1 MLSVLQ
7 RIVEAVNQA
16 PDLDSALNTIVHKA
30 RAALGS
36 DVCSV
41 YLADHEAKRFVLMAT
56 EGLRLN
62 DNERVSLQFGE
73 GLISLAAQREEPLN
87 IANANEHPNFKLV
100 ESVGEEAFRAML
112 VAPIIHQ
119 RKVLGVI
126 AAQQKQARAFSGEEE
141 SFLVTLAAQLATVIA
156 HAEARGLVSGHYS
169 PWLRNLNGLPGAP
182 GVAIGQAFIGRPA
195 ATLSSVVPRR
205 TEYPW
210 REIHK
215 FRKAVLQTRMELRAL
230 AEQVAEYVAEDTL
243 AIFDVYQSMLDAAS
257 LGDAVESKIKD
268 GWMAQTAVKMAV
280 EDFVAKFEDL
290 DDSYLRERAVD
301 IRDLGQRILSFLQ
314 DKSGLKQN
322 FPDACILIAEEV
334 TASMLAGV
342 PRQKLQGLVSLQGSA
357 NSHAAIMAR
366 SMGIPAVF
374 GLSDVPLN
382 YLDEQ
387 HLIVDGYSG
396 EIFVNP
402 PEQLVAEYEVLRAEE
417 HELAEMVMEH
427 RDAEA
432 RTADGIAVSLQVNA
446 GMNVEHDQERLGHY
460 EGIGLYRTEIP
471 FMMRERFPTES
482 EQLQLYRP
490 VLKSTGG
497 LPVVM
502 RTLDVGGD
510 KPLPYFPIQEDNP
523 FLGWRG
529 IRMTLDHP
537 EIFLVQVRAMLRAN
551 VGVDTLHILLPMI
564 TTLDEVEEASR
575 LINQAYFEVR
585 NEILQSYSQRNK
597 PAPEVLRPKIGVM
610 IEVPALLYQLDAVAK
625 KVDFF
630 SVGTNDLTQYLL
642 AVDRNNS
649 RVAGLYDNFHPAIL
663 HALQFIMQRCAALQ
677 TPVSVC
683 GEMAG
688 DPGGALILVAMGYR
702 NLSMSTHN
710 LDKIRWVLRHVDSQ
724 TMHVLLQQVL
734 QATHPDQVRRLIRIK
749 LESLGLGGFV
759 RAGK

>member
-1 MLSVLQ
+1 MLTVLQ

-16 PDLDSALNTIVHKA
+16 PDLDSALGLIVQKA

-41 YLADHEAKRFVLMAT
+41 YLADHDAQQFILMAT
-56 EGLRLN
+56 EGLNLDEN
-62 DNERVSLQFGE
+62 DRVTLAFGE

-87 IANANEHPNFKLV
+87 IANATEHPNFKLV
-100 ESVGEEAFRAML
+100 ESVGEEAYRAML

-119 RKVLGVI
+119 RKVLGVL
-126 AAQQKQARAFSGEEE
+126 AAQQRKARAFSAEEE
-141 SFLVTLAAQLATVIA
+141 AFVVTLAAQLATVIA

-169 PWLRNLNGLPGAP
+169 PWLRNLTGLPGAP
-182 GVAIGQAFIGRPA
+182 GVAIGEAFIGKPA
-195 ATLSSVVPRR
+195 ATLGSVVPRR
-205 TEYPW
+205 TEFPW

-215 FRKAVLQTRMELRAL
+215 FRKAVLQTRMELRTL

-243 AIFDVYQSMLDAAS
+243 AIFDVYQSLLDASS

-280 EDFVAKFEDL
+280 EDFVSKFEDL

-301 IRDLGQRILSFLQ
+301 VRDLGQRILSFLQ
-314 DKSGLKQN
+314 DKNGSKPN

-342 PRQKLQGLVSLQGSA
+342 PRNKLQGLVSLQGSA

-374 GLSDVPLN
+374 GVSQVPLG
-382 YLDEQ
+382 YLADQ

-402 PEQLVAEYEVLRAEE
+402 PQQLMQEYEILRKEE
-417 HELAEMVMEH
+417 FELAEMVADH
-427 RDAEA
+427 REDEA
-432 RTADGIAVSLQVNA
+432 CTLDGIAVSLQINA
-446 GMNVEHDQERLGHY
+446 GMNVEHDQQRLGHY

-471 FMMRERFPTES
+471 FMMRERFPTEK
-482 EQLQLYRP
+482 EQYDLYRP
-490 VLKSTGG
+490 VLESTGS

-510 KPLPYFPIQEDNP
+510 KPLPYFPIHEENP

-551 VGVDTLHILLPMI
+551 IGLDNLQILLPMI
-564 TTLDEVEEASR
+564 TTLDEVDESIR

-585 NEILQSYSQRNK
+585 NELLQSQPGAVVN
-597 PAPEVLRPKIGVM
+597 RPKIGVM
-610 IEVPALLYQLDAVAK
+610 IEVPALLYQLEAVAK

-649 RVAGLYDNFHPAIL
+649 RVAGLYDSFHPALL
-663 HALQFIMQRCAALQ
+663 HALQFIVDRCRELNK
-677 TPVSVC
+677 PVSIC

-702 NLSMSTHN
+702 SLSMSTHN
-710 LDKIRWVLRHVDSQ
+710 LDKTRWILRHLDSEIMQ
-724 TMHVLLQQVL
+724 TLLGKVMQC
-734 QATHPDQVRRLIRIK
+734 THPDQVRRIVRLK
-749 LESLGLGGFV
+749 LEALGLGGFV

>member
-1 MLSVLQ
+1 MLTVLQ

-16 PDLDSALNTIVHKA
+16 PDLDSALGLIVQKA

-41 YLADHEAKRFVLMAT
+41 YLADHDAQQFILMAT
-56 EGLRLN
+56 EGLNLDEN
-62 DNERVSLQFGE
+62 DRVTLAFGE

-87 IANANEHPNFKLV
+87 IANATEHPNFKLV
-100 ESVGEEAFRAML
+100 ESVGEEAYRAML

-119 RKVLGVI
+119 RKVLGVL
-126 AAQQKQARAFSGEEE
+126 AAQQRKARAFSAEEE
-141 SFLVTLAAQLATVIA
+141 AFVVTLAAQLATVIA

-169 PWLRNLNGLPGAP
+169 PWLRNLTGLPGAP
-182 GVAIGQAFIGRPA
+182 GVAIGEAFIGKPA
-195 ATLSSVVPRR
+195 ATLGSVVPRR
-205 TEYPW
+205 TEFPW

-215 FRKAVLQTRMELRAL
+215 FRKAVLQTRMELRTL

-243 AIFDVYQSMLDAAS
+243 AIFDVYQSLLDASS

-280 EDFVAKFEDL
+280 EDFVSKFEDL

-301 IRDLGQRILSFLQ
+301 VRDLGQRILSFLQ
-314 DKSGLKQN
+314 DKNGSKPN

-342 PRQKLQGLVSLQGSA
+342 PRNKLQGLVSLQGSA

-374 GLSDVPLN
+374 GVSQVPLG
-382 YLDEQ
+382 YLADQ

-402 PEQLVAEYEVLRAEE
+402 PQQLMQEYEILRKEE
-417 HELAEMVMEH
+417 FELAEMVADH
-427 RDAEA
+427 REDEA
-432 RTADGIAVSLQVNA
+432 CTLDGIAVSLQINA
-446 GMNVEHDQERLGHY
+446 GMNVEHDQQRLGHY

-471 FMMRERFPTES
+471 FMMRERFPTEK
-482 EQLQLYRP
+482 EQYDLYRP
-490 VLKSTGG
+490 VLESTGS

-510 KPLPYFPIQEDNP
+510 KPLPYFPIHEENP

-551 VGVDTLHILLPMI
+551 IGLDNLQILLPMI
-564 TTLDEVEEASR
+564 TTLDEVDESIR

-585 NEILQSYSQRNK
+585 NELLHSQPGAVVN
-597 PAPEVLRPKIGVM
+597 RPKIGVM
-610 IEVPALLYQLDAVAK
+610 IEVPALLYQLEAVAK

-649 RVAGLYDNFHPAIL
+649 RVAGLYDSFHPALL
-663 HALQFIMQRCAALQ
+663 HALQFIVDRCRELNK
-677 TPVSVC
+677 PVSIC

-702 NLSMSTHN
+702 SLSMSTHN
-710 LDKIRWVLRHVDSQ
+710 LDKTRWILRHLDSEIMQ
-724 TMHVLLQQVL
+724 TLLGKVMQC
-734 QATHPDQVRRLIRIK
+734 THPDQVRRIVRLK
-749 LESLGLGGFV
+749 LEALGLGGFV

>member
-1 MLSVLQ
+1 MLTVLQ

-16 PDLDSALNTIVHKA
+16 PDLDSALALIVQKA
-30 RAALGS
+30 RSALGS

-41 YLADHEAKRFVLMAT
+41 YLADHDAQQFILMAT
-56 EGLRLN
+56 EGLNLDANDRVTLN
-62 DNERVSLQFGE
+62 FGE

-87 IANANEHPNFKLV
+87 IANASEHPNFKLV
-100 ESVGEEAFRAML
+100 ESVGEEAYRAML

-119 RKVLGVI
+119 RKVLGVL
-126 AAQQKQARAFSGEEE
+126 AAQQRKARAFSAEEE
-141 SFLVTLAAQLATVIA
+141 AFVVTLAAQLATVIA

-169 PWLRNLNGLPGAP
+169 PWLRNLTGLPGAP
-182 GVAIGQAFIGRPA
+182 GVAIGEAFIGKPA
-195 ATLSSVVPRR
+195 ATLGSVVPRR
-205 TEYPW
+205 TEFPW

-243 AIFDVYQSMLDAAS
+243 AIFDVYQSLLDASS
-257 LGDAVESKIKD
+257 LGDAVESKIKE
-268 GWMAQTAVKMAV
+268 GWMAQTSVKMAV

-301 IRDLGQRILSFLQ
+301 VRDLGQRILSFLQ
-314 DKSGLKQN
+314 DKNGGKPN

-342 PRQKLQGLVSLQGSA
+342 PRDKLQGLVSLQGSA

-374 GLSDVPLN
+374 GVNQVPLG
-382 YLDEQ
+382 YLADQ

-402 PEQLVAEYEVLRAEE
+402 PQQLMQEYEILRDEE
-417 HELAEMVMEH
+417 FELAEMVADH
-427 RDAEA
+427 REDEA
-432 RTADGIAVSLQVNA
+432 CTLDGISVSLQINA
-446 GMNVEHDQERLGHY
+446 GMNVEHDQQRLGHY

-471 FMMRERFPTES
+471 FMMRERFPTEK
-482 EQLQLYRP
+482 EQYDLYRP
-490 VLKSTGG
+490 VLESTGS

-510 KPLPYFPIQEDNP
+510 KPLPYFPIHEENP

-551 VGVDTLHILLPMI
+551 IGLDNLQILLPMI
-564 TTLDEVEEASR
+564 TTLDEVDESIR

-585 NEILQSYSQRNK
+585 NELLQNQPGAVVN
-597 PAPEVLRPKIGVM
+597 RPKIGVM
-610 IEVPALLYQLDAVAK
+610 IEVPALLYQLEAVAK

-649 RVAGLYDNFHPAIL
+649 RVAGLYDSFHPALL
-663 HALQFIMQRCAALQ
+663 HALQFIVKRCRELNK
-677 TPVSVC
+677 PVSIC

-688 DPGGALILVAMGYR
+688 DPGGALLLVAMGYR
-702 NLSMSTHN
+702 SLSMSTHN
-710 LDKIRWVLRHVDSQ
+710 LDKTRWILRHLDSEIMQ
-724 TMHVLLQQVL
+724 TLLSKVMQC
-734 QATHPDQVRRLIRIK
+734 THPDQVRRIVRLK
-749 LESLGLGGFV
+749 LEALGLGGFV

>member
-1 MLSVLQ
+1 MLTVLQ

-16 PDLDSALNTIVHKA
+16 PDLDAALRMIVQKA

-41 YLADHEAKRFVLMAT
+41 YLADHEQQQFVMMAT
-56 EGLRLN
+56 EGLQL
-62 DNERVSLQFGE
+62 DENERVTLNFGE

-100 ESVGEEAFRAML
+100 ESVGEEAYRAML

-119 RKVLGVI
+119 RKVLGVL
-126 AAQQKQARAFSGEEE
+126 AAQQKKARAFSGEEE
-141 SFLVTLAAQLATVIA
+141 AFVVTLAAQLATVIA

-215 FRKAVLQTRMELRAL
+215 FRKAVMQTRMELRAL
-230 AEQVAEYVAEDTL
+230 ADQVAEYVAEDTL

-257 LGDAVESKIKD
+257 LGDAVEAKIKD

-301 IRDLGQRILSFLQ
+301 IRDLGQRVLSFLQ
-314 DKSGLKQN
+314 EKNGQQHN
-322 FPDACILIAEEV
+322 FPDTCILIAEEV

-342 PRQKLQGLVSLQGSA
+342 PRKKLQGLVSLQGSA

-374 GLSDVPLN
+374 GLSDVPLS
-382 YLDEQ
+382 YLHDQ

-402 PEQLVAEYEVLRAEE
+402 PSQLIQEYEVLRAEE
-417 HELAEMVMEH
+417 YELAEMVAEH

-432 RTADGIAVSLQVNA
+432 CTLDGVPVSLQINA
-446 GMNVEHDQERLGHY
+446 GMNVEHDQDRLGHY

-471 FMMRERFPTES
+471 FMMRERFPTER
-482 EQLQLYRP
+482 EQYELYLS
-490 VLKSTGG
+490 VLKSTAG

-510 KPLPYFPIQEDNP
+510 KPLPYFPIHEDNP

-551 VGVDTLHILLPMI
+551 IGIDNLQILLPMI
-564 TTLDEVEEASR
+564 TSLDEVDESTR

-585 NEILQSYSQRNK
+585 NELLQNDKNAQIS
-597 PAPEVLRPKIGVM
+597 RPKIGVM

-625 KVDFF
+625 RVDFF

-649 RVAGLYDNFHPAIL
+649 RVAGIYDNFHPAVL
-663 HALQFIMQRCAALQ
+663 HALQFIIQRCAALHK
-677 TPVSVC
+677 PVSVC

-688 DPGGALILVAMGYR
+688 DPGGALLLVAMGYR
-702 NLSMSTHN
+702 KLSMTTHN
-710 LDKIRWVLRHVDSQ
+710 LDKTRWILRHVDSK
-724 TMHVLLQQVL
+724 TMHILLSQVM

-749 LESLGLGGFV
+749 LEALGLGGFV

>member
-1 MLSVLQ
+1 MLTVLQ

-16 PDLDSALNTIVHKA
+16 PDLDSALALIVRKA

-41 YLADHEAKRFVLMAT
+41 YLADHDAQQFILMAT
-56 EGLRLN
+56 EGLNLDEN
-62 DNERVSLQFGE
+62 DRVTLAFGE

-87 IANANEHPNFKLV
+87 IANASEHPNFKLI
-100 ESVGEEAFRAML
+100 ESVGEEAYRAML

-119 RKVLGVI
+119 RKVLGVL
-126 AAQQKQARAFSGEEE
+126 AAQQRNARAFSAEEE
-141 SFLVTLAAQLATVIA
+141 AFVVTLAAQLATVIA

-169 PWLRNLNGLPGAP
+169 PWLRNLTGLPGAP
-182 GVAIGQAFIGRPA
+182 GVAIGEAFIGKPA

-205 TEYPW
+205 TEFPW

-215 FRKAVLQTRMELRAL
+215 FRKAVLQTRMELRTL
-230 AEQVAEYVAEDTL
+230 ADQVAEHVAEDTL
-243 AIFDVYQSMLDAAS
+243 AIFDVYQSLLDASS
-257 LGDAVESKIKD
+257 LGDAVENKIKD

-280 EDFVAKFEDL
+280 EDFVSKFEDL

-301 IRDLGQRILSFLQ
+301 VRDLGQRILSFLQ
-314 DKSGLKQN
+314 DKNGNKPN
-322 FPDACILIAEEV
+322 FPDSCILIAEEV

-342 PRQKLQGLVSLQGSA
+342 PRNKLQGLVSLQGSA

-374 GLSDVPLN
+374 GVSQVPLG
-382 YLDEQ
+382 YLADQ

-402 PEQLVAEYEVLRAEE
+402 PQQLMHEYEILRSEE
-417 HELAEMVMEH
+417 FELAEMVADH
-427 RDAEA
+427 REDEA
-432 RTADGIAVSLQVNA
+432 CTLDGIAVSLQINA
-446 GMNVEHDQERLGHY
+446 GMNVEHDQQRLGHY

-471 FMMRERFPTES
+471 FMMRERFPTEA
-482 EQLQLYRP
+482 EQYDLYRP
-490 VLKSTGG
+490 VLESTGQ

-510 KPLPYFPIQEDNP
+510 KPLPYFPIHEDNP

-551 VGVDTLHILLPMI
+551 IGLDNLQILLPMI
-564 TTLDEVEEASR
+564 TTLDEVDESIR

-585 NEILQSYSQRNK
+585 NELLQSQPGAVVN
-597 PAPEVLRPKIGVM
+597 RPKIGVM
-610 IEVPALLYQLDAVAK
+610 IEVPALLYQLEAVAK

-649 RVAGLYDNFHPAIL
+649 RVAGLYDSFHPAML
-663 HALQFIMQRCAALQ
+663 HALQFIVDRCRELNK
-677 TPVSVC
+677 PVSIC

-702 NLSMSTHN
+702 SLSMSTHN
-710 LDKIRWVLRHVDSQ
+710 LDKTRWILRHLDSEIMQ
-724 TMHVLLQQVL
+724 TLLSKVMQC
-734 QATHPDQVRRLIRIK
+734 THPDQVRRIVRLK
-749 LESLGLGGFV
+749 LEALGLGGFV

>member
-1 MLSVLQ
+1 MLTLLQ

-16 PDLDSALNTIVHKA
+16 PDLDSALRTIVERA

-41 YLADHEAKRFVLMAT
+41 YLADHDAEQFVLMAT
-56 EGLRLN
+56 EGLVLEEH
-62 DNERVSLQFGE
+62 ERVALNFGE

-87 IANANEHPNFKLV
+87 IANATEHPNYKYV
-100 ESVGEEAFRAML
+100 ESVGEEAFKAML

-119 RKVLGVI
+119 RKVLGVL
-126 AAQQKQARAFSGEEE
+126 AAQQQKARAFSAEEE
-141 SFLVTLAAQLATVIA
+141 AFVVTLAAQLATVIA

-169 PWLRNLNGLPGAP
+169 PWLRNLRALAAAP

-195 ATLSSVVPRR
+195 ATLSAVVPRK
-205 TEYPW
+205 TDYPW

-215 FRKAVLQTRMELRAL
+215 FRKAVMQTRMQLREL

-257 LGDAVESKIKD
+257 LGDAVEAKIKD

-280 EDFVAKFEDL
+280 DGFVAQFEEL

-314 DKSGLKQN
+314 DKSEQSHV
-322 FPDACILIAEEV
+322 FPDMCILIAEEV

-342 PRQKLQGLVSLQGSA
+342 PRDKLQGLVSLNGSA

-374 GLSDVPLN
+374 GVSDVPLA
-382 YLDEQ
+382 YLSDQ

-396 EIFVNP
+396 DIFVNP
-402 PEQLVAEYEVLRAEE
+402 PAQLIQEYEILRDEERELSDLVSANRDYPAETE
-417 HELAEMVMEH
+417 
-427 RDAEA
+427 
-432 RTADGIAVSLQVNA
+432 DGLPISLQINA
-446 GMNVEHDQERLGHY
+446 GLNVDHHY
-460 EGIGLYRTEIP
+460 DNIGPFEGIGLYRTEIP
-471 FMMRERFPTES
+471 FMMRERFPTEK
-482 EQLQLYRP
+482 EQYQLYKQILKGCRDKP
-490 VLKSTGG
+490 VI
-497 LPVVM
+497 M

-510 KPLPYFPIQEDNP
+510 KPLPYFPIQEENP

-551 VGVDTLHILLPMI
+551 VGLHNLQILLPMI
-564 TTLDEVEEASR
+564 STVDEVEESIR

-585 NEILQSYSQRNK
+585 NELLPNN
-597 PAPEVLRPKIGVM
+597 PALDFKRPLVGVM
-610 IEVPALLYQLDAVAK
+610 IEVPALLYQLDAIAP

-642 AVDRNNS
+642 AVDRNNP
-649 RVAGLYDNFHPAIL
+649 RVANLYDSFNPGLL
-663 HALQFIMQRCAALQ
+663 HALQHVVNRCNELRK
-677 TPVSVC
+677 PVSVC

-688 DPGGALILVAMGYR
+688 DPGGALLLVAMGYR
-702 NLSMSTHN
+702 SLSMSTHN
-710 LDKIRWVLRHVDSQ
+710 LDKVRWILRHLDSKMLQ
-724 TMHVLLQQVL
+724 VLLTQVMS
-734 QATHPDQVRRLIRIK
+734 ATHPDQVRRLVRIK
-749 LESLGLGGFV
+749 LEALGLGGFV

>member
-1 MLSVLQ
+1 MLTVLQ

-16 PDLDSALNTIVHKA
+16 PDLDSALALIVQKA

-41 YLADHEAKRFVLMAT
+41 YLADHDAQQFILMAT
-56 EGLRLN
+56 EGLNLDEN
-62 DNERVSLQFGE
+62 DRVTLAFGE

-87 IANANEHPNFKLV
+87 IANASEHPNFKLI
-100 ESVGEEAFRAML
+100 ESVGEEAYRAML

-119 RKVLGVI
+119 RKVLGVL
-126 AAQQKQARAFSGEEE
+126 AAQQRNARAFSAEEE
-141 SFLVTLAAQLATVIA
+141 AFVVTLAAQLATVIA

-169 PWLRNLNGLPGAP
+169 PWLRNLTGLPGAP
-182 GVAIGQAFIGRPA
+182 GVAIGEAFIGKPA

-205 TEYPW
+205 TEFPW

-215 FRKAVLQTRMELRAL
+215 FRKAVLQTRMELRTL
-230 AEQVAEYVAEDTL
+230 ADQVAEHVAEDTL
-243 AIFDVYQSMLDAAS
+243 AIFDVYQSLLDASS
-257 LGDAVESKIKD
+257 LGDAVENKIKD

-280 EDFVAKFEDL
+280 EDFVSKFEDL

-301 IRDLGQRILSFLQ
+301 VRDLGQRILSFLQ
-314 DKSGLKQN
+314 DKNGNKPN
-322 FPDACILIAEEV
+322 FPDSCILIAEEV

-342 PRQKLQGLVSLQGSA
+342 PRNKLQGLVSLQGSA

-374 GLSDVPLN
+374 GVSQVPLG
-382 YLDEQ
+382 YLADQ

-402 PEQLVAEYEVLRAEE
+402 PQQLMHEYEILRSEE
-417 HELAEMVMEH
+417 FELAEMVADH
-427 RDAEA
+427 REDEA
-432 RTADGIAVSLQVNA
+432 CTLDGIAVSLQINA
-446 GMNVEHDQERLGHY
+446 GMNVEHDQQRLGHY

-471 FMMRERFPTES
+471 FMMRERFPTEA
-482 EQLQLYRP
+482 EQYDLYRP
-490 VLKSTGG
+490 VLESTGQ

-510 KPLPYFPIQEDNP
+510 KPLPYFPIHEDNP

-551 VGVDTLHILLPMI
+551 IGLDNLQILLPMI
-564 TTLDEVEEASR
+564 TTLDEVDESIR

-585 NEILQSYSQRNK
+585 NELLQSQPGAVVS
-597 PAPEVLRPKIGVM
+597 RPKIGVM
-610 IEVPALLYQLDAVAK
+610 IEVPALLYQLEAVAK

-649 RVAGLYDNFHPAIL
+649 RVAGLYDSFHPAML
-663 HALQFIMQRCAALQ
+663 HALQFIVDRCRELNK
-677 TPVSVC
+677 PVSIC

-702 NLSMSTHN
+702 SLSMSTHN
-710 LDKIRWVLRHVDSQ
+710 LDKTRWILRHLDSEIMQ
-724 TMHVLLQQVL
+724 TLLSKVMQC
-734 QATHPDQVRRLIRIK
+734 THPDQVRRIVRLK
-749 LESLGLGGFV
+749 LEALGLGGFV

>member
-1 MLSVLQ
+1 MLTVLQ

-16 PDLDSALNTIVHKA
+16 PDLDSALGLIVNKA
-30 RAALGS
+30 RSALGS

-41 YLADHEAKRFVLMAT
+41 YLADHDAQQFILMAT
-56 EGLRLN
+56 EGLNLDEN
-62 DNERVSLQFGE
+62 DRVTLAFGE

-100 ESVGEEAFRAML
+100 ESVGEEAYRAML

-119 RKVLGVI
+119 RKVLGVL
-126 AAQQKQARAFSGEEE
+126 AAQQRKARAFSAEEE
-141 SFLVTLAAQLATVIA
+141 AFVVTLAAQLATVIA
-156 HAEARGLVSGHYS
+156 HAEARGLVSGHCS
-169 PWLRNLNGLPGAP
+169 PWLRNLTGLPGAP
-182 GVAIGQAFIGRPA
+182 GVAIGEAFIGKPA

-205 TEYPW
+205 TDYPW

-230 AEQVAEYVAEDTL
+230 ANQVAEYVAEDTL
-243 AIFDVYQSMLDAAS
+243 AIFDVYQSLLDASS
-257 LGDAVESKIKD
+257 LGDAVENKIKE

-301 IRDLGQRILSFLQ
+301 VRDLGQRILSFLR
-314 DKSGLKQN
+314 DKNGSKPN
-322 FPDACILIAEEV
+322 FPDSCILIADEV

-342 PRQKLQGLVSLQGSA
+342 PRNKLQGIVSLQGSA

-374 GLSDVPLN
+374 GVNQVPLG
-382 YLDEQ
+382 YLADQ

-402 PEQLVAEYEVLRAEE
+402 PQQLMQEYEILRNEE
-417 HELAEMVMEH
+417 LELAEMVADH
-427 RDAEA
+427 REDEA
-432 RTADGIAVSLQVNA
+432 CTLDGIAVSLQINA
-446 GMNVEHDQERLGHY
+446 GMNVEHDQQRLGHY

-471 FMMRERFPTES
+471 FMMRERFPTEK
-482 EQLQLYRP
+482 EQYDLYRP
-490 VLKSTGG
+490 VLESTGS

-510 KPLPYFPIQEDNP
+510 KPLPYFPIHEDNP

-551 VGVDTLHILLPMI
+551 IGLDNLQILLPMI
-564 TTLDEVEEASR
+564 TTLDEVDESIR

-585 NEILQSYSQRNK
+585 NELLQSQPGAVVN
-597 PAPEVLRPKIGVM
+597 RPKIGVM
-610 IEVPALLYQLDAVAK
+610 IEVPALLYQLEAVAK

-630 SVGTNDLTQYLL
+630 SVGTNDLTQYML

-649 RVAGLYDNFHPAIL
+649 RVAGLYDSFHPAML
-663 HALQFIMQRCAALQ
+663 HALRFIVNRCKELNR
-677 TPVSVC
+677 PVSIC

-702 NLSMSTHN
+702 SLSMSTHN
-710 LDKIRWVLRHVDSQ
+710 LDKTRWILRHLDSEIMQ
-724 TMHVLLQQVL
+724 TLLHKVMQC
-734 QATHPDQVRRLIRIK
+734 THPDQVRRIVRLK
-749 LESLGLGGFV
+749 LEALGLGGFV